1 MSDAPGPE
9 HALRPRTLAVRG
21 GLERSG
27 FDETAESLYLTSGFV
42 YESAAQAEAAFK
54 DEVEH
59 YIYSRYGN
67 PTVTVFEERMRLMEG
82 AEACF
87 ATASGMAAVFTA
99 MAALCGA
106 GDRVVASRALFGSC
120 FVILDEILP
129 RWGVETVF
137 VDGADLDQWQDA
149 LATPTTA
156 VFFETPSN
164 PMQELVDIRAVSD
177 LAHAAGATVV
187 VDNVFGT
194 PVFSH
199 PLAHGADVV
208 VYSATKHIDGQGRAL
223 GGAVLGPAEYIDGPV
238 KNLMRHTGP
247 SLSPFNAWVMT
258 KGLET
263 LDLRVRAMADSTLH
277 IAQRLEQWMAD
288 GRGLTR
294 VVYPHLPSHP
304 QHDLALRQLEGGA
317 GTVVTFEVVGGK
329 GAAFAMLD
337 AFRLVDISN
346 NLGDAKS
353 LTTHPATTTH
363 RRLTP
368 EARAAVGITDGTVRV
383 SVGLEDTEDLLEDL
397 DHALAA
403 AEAATR

>member
-1 MSDAPGPE
+1 MSMDPHDWHPQT
-9 HALRPRTLAVRG
+9 RAVRG
-21 GLERSG
+21 GLSRSG
-27 FDETAESLYLTSGFV
+27 FDETSEALYLTSGFV
-42 YESAAQAEAAFK
+42 YESAEQAEAAFK

-67 PTVTVFEERMRLMEG
+67 PTVTTFEERMRLLEG

-106 GDRVVASRALFGSC
+106 GDRVVSSRALFGSC
-120 FVILDEILP
+120 FVILGEILP

-137 VDGADLDQWQDA
+137 VDGADLDQWREA
-149 LATPTTA
+149 LSVPTTA

-164 PMQELVDIRAVSD
+164 PMQELVDIAAVSE
-177 LAHAAGATVV
+177 LAHEAGATVV
-187 VDNVFGT
+187 VDNVLGT

-199 PLAHGADVV
+199 PLEFGADVV

-223 GGAVLGPAEYIDGPV
+223 GGAVLGTREFVEGPV

-247 SLSPFNAWVMT
+247 SLSPFNAWLMA

-263 LDLRVRAMADSTLH
+263 LDLRVRRMAESALVVAHTLEH
-277 IAQRLEQWMAD
+277 WQQA
-288 GRGLTR
+288 GRGIER
-294 VVYPHLPSHP
+294 VVHPLLASHP
-304 QHDLALRQLEGGA
+304 QHELALRQMDGGG
-317 GTVVTFEVVGGK
+317 GTVVTFEVAGGK
-329 GAAFAMLD
+329 PAAFALMNALT
-337 AFRLVDISN
+337 LVDISN

-363 RRLTP
+363 RRLDP
-368 EARAAVGITDGTVRV
+368 QARAAVGITDGTIRV
-383 SVGLEDTEDLLEDL
+383 SVGLEDVRDLLADL
-397 DHALAA
+397 DAALERAA
-403 AEAATR
+403 AVGR